1 MSPFCPLSVLVSPQ
15 VAWIR
20 RTGAAVLAVQTDRIA
35 PDPRIRVTHENRR
48 TWHLHI
54 DGVRPT
60 DQDWYTC
67 QVNTRNVTEQHA
79 FLEVTGECARGDG
92 I

>member
-1 MSPFCPLSVLVSPQ
+1 M
-15 VAWIR
+15 
-20 RTGAAVLAVQTDRIA
+20 LAVQTDRIA

-54 DGVRPT
+54 DAVRPS
-60 DQDWYTC
+60 DQGWYTC

-79 FLEVTGECARGDG
+79 FLEVTGG
-92 I
+92 